1 MELKELRS
9 GNTKWRVVVLG
20 GPNLGPQM
28 QTIGNLDG
36 LLQEWARDIGI
47 KVEHFRSNHEGKLL
61 EFVHESRE
69 RADAFLVNP
78 GGLVRVGESLRHTLK
93 DSKKPCA
100 EIHIENAELGH
111 NSIFSA
117 SVLSIFS
124 GLGSSSYLGALVAL
138 TLALDDIDFLH
149 PQGDSP
155 YNRSHGT
162 PRSLYQ

>member
-1 MELKELRS
+1 
-9 GNTKWRVVVLG
+9 
-20 GPNLGPQM
+20 M
-28 QTIGNLDG
+28 QQIGNLED
-36 LLQEWARDIGI
+36 LLQGWAADLGI
-47 KVEHFRSNHEGKLL
+47 EVEHFRSNHEGKLL
-61 EFVHESRE
+61 EFVHEARE

-100 EIHIENAELGH
+100 EIHMDNAEL
-111 NSIFSA
+111 NKKSIFSD

-124 GLGSSSYLGALVAL
+124 GFGPSTYLGALTAL
-138 TLALDDIDFLH
+138 TLALDEPSFLH

-155 YNRSHGT
+155 YNRAHGA

>member
-1 MELKELRS
+1 MQLKELRKS
-9 GNTKWRVVVLG
+9 KTSWRIVVLG

-28 QTIGNLDG
+28 QQVGNLEE
-36 LLQEWARDIGI
+36 LLQDWARDLGI
-47 KVEHFRSNHEGKLL
+47 EVEHFRSNHEGKLL

-69 RADAFLVNP
+69 RADAYLINP

-100 EIHIENAELGH
+100 EIHMDNAELGQ

-124 GLGSSSYLGALVAL
+124 GLGPSSYLGALIAL
-138 TLALDDIDFLH
+138 TLALDDADFLH